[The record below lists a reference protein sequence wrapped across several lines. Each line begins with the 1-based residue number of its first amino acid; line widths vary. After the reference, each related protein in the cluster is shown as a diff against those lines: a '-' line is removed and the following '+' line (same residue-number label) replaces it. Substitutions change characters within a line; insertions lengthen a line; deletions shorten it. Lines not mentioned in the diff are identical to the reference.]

1 MDDVKHHELVNVAV
15 FVDYENVYKTLL
27 EQNQNL
33 LRLAFFEKL
42 REWCKNEGKRI
53 VRTAVYCNF
62 DNIDLHESFHQSL
75 LQSYGVETI
84 HTANQGKNYADLKIT
99 IDVLTAMYSND
110 NIDEFFIVSN
120 DKDMTP
126 LLNVIRANKRNV
138 SVVTAGELYNEALCA
153 FADRHIR
160 LEEIVQ
166 TKMEHRILDDIID
179 AYWRKFNK
187 HIEEKIQEFDR
198 TGVFRDYSMEYNL
211 KNEIAF
217 SKVMIYEMANILLDF
232 YREGKLLFY
241 HYQYNG
247 RTFVAM
253 APAAKKQALIQ
264 RGILKER
271 DILPDFDME
280 AVVKEK
286 YDEYKK
292 SEA

>member
-1 MDDVKHHELVNVAV
+1 MDDVKNHELVNVAV

-27 EQNQNL
+27 EQNKNL

-62 DNIDLHESFHQSL
+62 DNTDLHESFHQSL

-138 SVVTAGELYNEALCA
+138 SVITAGELYNEALCA

-166 TKMEHRILDDIID
+166 TKVEHRILDDIID

-198 TGVFRDYSMEYNL
+198 TGIFRDYSMEYNL

-241 HYQYNG
+241 HYLYNN

-253 APAAKKQALIQ
+253 IPTTQKQALIQ
-264 RGILKER
+264 RKILKER

-280 AVVKEK
+280 SVVKEK

-292 SEA
+292 SET